1 MNVTPTIQI
10 SNDDAGDVLRIINQ
24 LCSMLPEQ
32 ITVQGGT
39 ISREQFAKEQWE
51 IARANCQSIAQL
63 AFDMGRRWANKHE
76 GK

>member
-1 MNVTPTIQI
+1 MNVTPTIRI

-24 LCSMLPEQ
+24 LCSMMPEQ

-51 IARANCQSIAQL
+51 IARTSCQSIAQL